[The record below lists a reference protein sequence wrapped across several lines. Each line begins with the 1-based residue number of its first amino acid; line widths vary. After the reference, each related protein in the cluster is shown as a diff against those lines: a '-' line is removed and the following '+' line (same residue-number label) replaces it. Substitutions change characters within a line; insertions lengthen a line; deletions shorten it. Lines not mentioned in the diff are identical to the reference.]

1 MDWQRVQ
8 DYLMQL
14 SHHNDPVLSEMEEF
28 ARQTHF
34 PIIDRAVGRCCY
46 LLCRLARVR
55 TVFEM
60 GSGYGYSTAWF
71 AMAVRDNGG
80 GLVHHVVWDDDL
92 SRKARDYL
100 ARMGLSPF
108 VRFTVG
114 EAIATLRSTPGHFG
128 CIFVDIEKHDYPQ
141 AVAVAKERVAPGGLL
156 LLDNMLFHGRIF
168 DLSDHSHGAE
178 GIRKATQMIFSDP
191 QWVATLLPI
200 RDGLVVAWKISAQE
214 TFAEGVRR

>member
-1 MDWQRVQ
+1 MDWQTVQ

-14 SHHNDPVLSEMEEF
+14 SQHDDPVLAEMEEV

-34 PIIDRAVGRCCY
+34 PIIDRATGKCCY
-46 LLCRLARVR
+46 LLCRLAKVR

-80 GLVHHVVWDDDL
+80 GVVHHVVWDDDL

-100 ARMGLSPF
+100 QRMGLSEF

-114 EAIATLRSTPGHFG
+114 EAVETLRNTVGHFA
-128 CIFVDIEKHDYPQ
+128 CIFVDIEKHDYPK
-141 AVAVAKERVAPGGLL
+141 AVEVAKAKLAPNGLL
-156 LLDNMLFHGRIF
+156 ILDNMLWHGRIF
-168 DLSDHSHGAE
+168 DPNEHSPAAE
-178 GIRKATQMIFSDP
+178 GIRQATAMIFNDP
-191 QWVATLLPI
+191 QFIATLLPI
-200 RDGLVVAWKISAQE
+200 RDGLVMALK
-214 TFAEGVRR
+214 VR